1 MDDQTEAVTAAAQ
14 EQGFSGVVRI
24 DDAGA
29 VTELAFGLADRAHN
43 LPNTAATRFGM
54 ASGTKTFTALAVL
67 SLVADGT
74 MGLDDP
80 ARRWLGADLPQIP
93 DGVTVRRLL
102 SHTSGVGEG
111 IDDDAEVDV
120 HILPGSPHS
129 YEGPEDYLA
138 VIDRPMLAEP
148 GTEFCYNNSGFVLL
162 GLLAQ
167 RASGI
172 PYHDLVRQRVFE
184 PAGLTRTDF
193 LRSDDLP
200 GDAAV
205 GYLYPD
211 ASRTNLLHLPIV
223 GAPDGGSYTTTA
235 DLRTFWTA
243 LAAGRIVPAALVE
256 LMGIRPAGTD
266 PDDDDY
272 GLGVWLPRPGVLQM
286 VGADAG
292 VSMVSEHDPAAD
304 FTMTVLSNDSDGAWA
319 MWGVLRELTGTGRP
333 DADDETAGED
343 SSDD

>member
-1 MDDQTEAVTAAAQ
+1 MDDPTAALTLAAR

-24 DDAGA
+24 DEAGA

-43 LPNTAATRFGM
+43 LPNTPDTHFGM

-80 ARRWLGADLPQIP
+80 ARRWLGDDLPQIS
-93 DGVTVRRLL
+93 DGVTLRRLL

-120 HILPGSPHS
+120 HLLPGAPHS
-129 YEGPEDYLA
+129 YESPEDYLS
-138 VIDRPMLAEP
+138 VIDRPMQAEP
-148 GTEFCYNNSGFVLL
+148 GTEFFYNNSGFVLL

-167 RASGI
+167 RASGVG
-172 PYHDLVRQRVFE
+172 YHDLVRQRVFE

-205 GYLYPD
+205 GYLFPD
-211 ASRTNLLHLPIV
+211 ATRTNVLHLPIV
-223 GAPDGGSYTTTA
+223 GAPDGGSYTTAA

-243 LAAGRIVPAALVE
+243 LAAGRIVPADLVQ
-256 LMGIRPAGTD
+256 LMGTSPPGND
-266 PDDDDY
+266 PDDDY
-272 GLGVWLPRPGVLQM
+272 GLGVWLPRPGVVQM
-286 VGADAG
+286 IGADAG

-304 FTMTVLSNDSDGAWA
+304 FTMTVLSNDSEGAWP
-319 MWGVLRELTGTGRP
+319 MWTVLRELTGTGSGDP
-333 DADDETAGED
+333 DDDEPTDG
-343 SSDD
+343 